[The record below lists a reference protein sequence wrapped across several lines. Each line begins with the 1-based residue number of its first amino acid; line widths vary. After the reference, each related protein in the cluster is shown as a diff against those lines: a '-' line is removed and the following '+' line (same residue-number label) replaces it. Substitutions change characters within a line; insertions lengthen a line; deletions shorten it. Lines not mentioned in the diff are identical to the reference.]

1 MDEYLDFFDE
11 IAEAIEQVFI
21 KFRNRGDKITKDDLL
36 QAIEFL
42 DNHDFFEQFSE
53 SKKVMNKALFE
64 DIYKSGGGRLQEVKA
79 SLAANVLTKYM
90 NNYIKGG
97 QIPADASDLAKQF
110 SMNLGQAAR
119 TGSEGIDNDLGSF
132 FSKYDTINAICA
144 AVTIR
149 CSNPQAALNFFS
161 RYGKMLGKNIDLNT
175 IKFAVELAKK
185 DQSLSLTAAQQQVR
199 KAA

>member
-53 SKKVMNKALFE
+53 SKKVMNNALFE

-119 TGSEGIDNDLGSF
+119 TGSEGIDNDLGAF

-185 DQSLSLTAAQQQVR
+185 DQSLSLTAAQQQVK

>member
-1 MDEYLDFFDE
+1 MSEYLDFFDE
-11 IAEAIEQVFI
+11 MTEAIEQVFA
-21 KFRNRGDKITKDDLL
+21 KFHSHGDKKTKDDLL
-36 QAIEFL
+36 QVVEFL

-119 TGSEGIDNDLGSF
+119 TGSEGIDNDNLYRVILHVISNALRCFGIEF
-132 FSKYDTINAICA
+132 NRCIAMRMAGKYQLCRVAETRSKLYNVVIGGDIH
-144 AVTIR
+144 
-149 CSNPQAALNFFS
+149 
-161 RYGKMLGKNIDLNT
+161 G
-175 IKFAVELAKK
+175 IKHCLC
-185 DQSLSLTAAQQQVR
+185 
-199 KAA
+199 

>member
-53 SKKVMNKALFE
+53 SKKVMSNALFE

-110 SMNLGQAAR
+110 SMNLGQATR

-175 IKFAVELAKK
+175 IKFAIELAKK
-185 DQSLSLTAAQQQVR
+185 DQSLSLTAAQQQVK